1 MKRLFVVLA
10 SIAILIAAI
19 IFIFV
24 AKDFILI
31 LASVMLVILAF
42 YGLWS
47 PPKKHKD
54 YSLSDQ
60 QEATTQSGATDLLDE
75 SQLSKSLT
83 GKGKKRQGN

>member
-1 MKRLFVVLA
+1 MKTLFVVLA

-31 LASVMLVILAF
+31 LASVILVILAF

-60 QEATTQSGATDLLDE
+60 QRATSRALGGGGVTDLLDVGTE
-75 SQLSKSLT
+75 
-83 GKGKKRQGN
+83 KGKDSIKREK

>member
-1 MKRLFVVLA
+1 MKTLFVVLA

-47 PPKKHKD
+47 PPIRNTKIIL
-54 YSLSDQ
+54 SLISSKQ
-60 QEATTQSGATDLLDE
+60 QAAHWAVVA
-75 SQLSKSLT
+75 
-83 GKGKKRQGN
+83 